1 MDTNILK
8 GCFPE
13 SVSGRKENAARGQQK
28 QQEEFKILKACDV
41 FELNVSYHLQL
52 I

>member
-41 FELNVSYHLQL
+41 MELKLGHHFQL